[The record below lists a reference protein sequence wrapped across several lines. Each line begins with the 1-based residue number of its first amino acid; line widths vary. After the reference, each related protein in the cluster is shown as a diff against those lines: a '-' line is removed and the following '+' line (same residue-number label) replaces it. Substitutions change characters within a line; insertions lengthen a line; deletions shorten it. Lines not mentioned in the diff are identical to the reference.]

1 MTENHYVDPKDQH
14 IAAEGVPSRSDLTT
28 AYRDA
33 NKETLGPWMKED
45 ERQLAMEKDRQK
57 VITSLRKSSLLI
69 GLAISAPVVAGILL
83 YDFAIVRATL
93 DQATSLVLAFVLLF
107 AAAIW
112 AIVTYRLFRWI
123 GETFRQHTLKAP
135 PITLTTLLILGF
147 LVRPTFMYFT
157 KHYADITGQ
166 IIWLASLLVIG
177 IAVSIVLIFIWT
189 TKWIPGLLKIFI
201 LLALFGAAVAV
212 AYLT

>member
-1 MTENHYVDPKDQH
+1 MAENHYVDPKDQH
-14 IAAEGVPSRSDLTT
+14 IAAEGVPSRTDLTT

-33 NKETLGPWMKED
+33 KKETLGPWMQED
-45 ERQLAMEKDRQK
+45 ERQLIMEKDRQK
-57 VITSLRKSSLLI
+57 VITSLRKSSFLI
-69 GLAISAPVVAGILL
+69 GLYTSLPVVTGILL

-93 DQATSLVLAFVLLF
+93 DQATALILAFVLLL

-112 AIVTYRLFRWI
+112 AIISYRLFKWI
-123 GETFRQHTLKAP
+123 GETFRQHTLRAL
-135 PITLTTLLILGF
+135 PITFTTLLILGF

-157 KHYADITGQ
+157 THFVDTIGQ

-177 IAVSIVLIFIWT
+177 VAVSIILIFIWT